1 MDIIQSITVSGSH
14 WVIAQK
20 YLGAANE
27 GDKRILLLNGQ
38 PLGAVLR
45 LHAEGEELN
54 NLDQGG
60 TALAAE
66 VTDRDR
72 EICTALKD
80 NLCNAGVVFA
90 GIDIIGGMLME
101 INITS
106 PTGLQEMCRFDD
118 RAYHE
123 EIVDSLN

>member
-1 MDIIQSITVSGSH
+1 M
-14 WVIAQK
+14 
-20 YLGAANE
+20 
-27 GDKRILLLNGQ
+27 
-38 PLGAVLR
+38 R

-60 TALAAE
+60 TALASE
-66 VTDRDR
+66 VTDRDL
-72 EICTALKD
+72 EICTTLKD
-80 NLCNAGVVFA
+80 DLCNAGVVFA
-90 GIDIIGGMLME
+90 GIDISGGMLME

-118 RAYHE
+118 YANHE